1 MTVPSNIK
9 EENIKALWAKFKEG
23 YTSAQYQ
30 EIKKKL
36 EELLSDWQKYK
47 KEINSNSFSLDNYTN
62 RLGNKTAIMPGGYLC
77 NFLERS
83 TSELLGSSKPGTA
96 KSFGVKLNS
105 NDTYY
110 LNQEDQKAPVED
122 ALKKFEKDIKPLIK
136 KVTAGLGIK
145 EKIDVVERSDYSA
158 KQILR
163 KLAVLDHLGDFVFMY
178 SDEMIDS
185 LHDTFVEEPNPENK
199 SSNLDKN
206 YAIRDC
212 VNQLL
217 DIKKEDNTES
227 ILLSYFLWKYAN
239 TQSIV
244 DLDTPNAILYGP
256 PGTGKTYAIKNSLDF
271 ICQGDRSRYEF
282 VQFHPSFTYEDFI
295 EGIKPK
301 GVSKDGNIKF
311 ELVNGIFK
319 EFCIKAKNNPKK
331 DYYFVVD
338 EINRANLSSVFGE
351 ALLCLEKDYR
361 HDPDNN
367 NSTLVKTQYSTLIAE
382 IIKEDPGKESLAYM
396 LQEDGEVYF
405 GIPKNLFFIG
415 MMNDVDKSIDAFD
428 LALRRRFKWIRKDC
442 DYDVIEENTKH
453 RSGSQFNNIDDYITN
468 CKNLNHYI
476 SDELGL
482 GKSYEFGHSFF
493 MKVSA
498 ITNRKEINSKNLET
512 LFNLHLRPTLK
523 EYLRAIFSESELD
536 SKLNEALDKFN
547 PKIKAQ

>member
-163 KLAVLDHLGDFVFMY
+163 KLAVLDHLGDFLFMY

-185 LHDTFVEEPNPENK
+185 LYDIFFKEPNTANK
-199 SSNLDKN
+199 LSNLHKN
-206 YAIRDC
+206 NAIRDC
-212 VNQLL
+212 ANQLL
-217 DIKKEDNTES
+217 DIKKEDNVES

-319 EFCIKAKNNPKK
+319 EFCIKAKNDPAQ

-338 EINRANLSSVFGE
+338 EINRANLSAVFGE

-361 HDPDNN
+361 HDPSNSD
-367 NSTLVKTQYSTLIAE
+367 STLVKTQYSTLIAE
-382 IIKEDPGKESLAYM
+382 IIKEDSSKKNLAYV
-396 LQEDGEVYF
+396 LHDNGDVEF
-405 GIPKNLFFIG
+405 GVPKNLFFIG

-442 DYDVIEENTKH
+442 DYDVIDQNTNH
-453 RSGSQFNNIDDYITN
+453 QSGSQFSNIDDYITN

-476 SDELGL
+476 SNDLGL

-493 MKVSA
+493 MKISA
-498 ITNRKEINSKNLET
+498 ITNRKEISSTNMET